1 MIAFYIGI
9 IVLIVLYYIIKSDI
23 DDTKGFII
31 GTSQYTPER
40 IIKIEKIFLYD
51 PSTSNRKTE
60 RNWDRSIILVKPID
74 DNKEGKWKK
83 DDILIFR
90 KYIGQS
96 IKKKYIILQNRRKEK
111 RIAYCT
117 AESPGFPPIFDGPET
132 LIEYEIIGV
141 LESFYTPQKSYN

>member
-60 RNWDRSIILVKPID
+60 KNWDRSIILVKPID

>member
-9 IVLIVLYYIIKSDI
+9 IVLIILYCIIKSDI
-23 DDTKGFII
+23 DTKGFII

-40 IIKIEKIFLYD
+40 IIKIEKYFLSD
-51 PSTSNRKTE
+51 PSTRKTE
-60 RNWDRSIILVKPID
+60 RNWDRNIILVKPID

-117 AESPGFPPIFDGPET
+117 AESSGFPPIFDGSET

-141 LESFYTPQKSYN
+141 LESSYTPQKSYN

>member
-74 DNKEGKWKK
+74 DGKEGKWKK

>member
-40 IIKIEKIFLYD
+40 IIKIEKYFLYD

-74 DNKEGKWKK
+74 DGKEGKWKK